1 MSGMFE
7 KLSSMLNGKEI
18 PPDMQNIVQNLTS
31 NLNSSNQNSEN
42 QNNSNSNS
50 PGFNSS
56 NSNSSNSNS
65 SESNFGGFGSY
76 TENKKEE
83 RSNSDS
89 GSAPE
94 FDINM
99 IMKMKTIMDSMKS
112 NKNDPRANLLRSL
125 KPYLNSNRK
134 EKVDQYIQLF
144 NMSKVFEVMNPPG
157 GDKKK

>member
-56 NSNSSNSNS
+56 N
-65 SESNFGGFGSY
+65 
-76 TENKKEE
+76 
-83 RSNSDS
+83 
-89 GSAPE
+89 
-94 FDINM
+94 
-99 IMKMKTIMDSMKS
+99 
-112 NKNDPRANLLRSL
+112 
-125 KPYLNSNRK
+125 
-134 EKVDQYIQLF
+134 
-144 NMSKVFEVMNPPG
+144 
-157 GDKKK
+157 